1 MNFNMTQRSASAGND
16 IYQSRH
22 AFNIKLVS
30 LIGLLSVTAVN
41 AEPSEKNDVKN
52 DKVSIESRFLAEDKK
67 NQPDQPELAVTPS
80 AADTEWKLYAE
91 QWELTR
97 SGDSILSIPAL
108 NQLINQWITDKNKRI
123 VLQYPG
129 GEEGEF
135 WVQELGDWLVS
146 MGIPSNHIDLM
157 VGSGADD
164 MIRFDLMK

>member
-1 MNFNMTQRSASAGND
+1 MTQRSASANND
-16 IYQSRH
+16 ICQYRH
-22 AFNIKLVS
+22 AGSVHLLA
-30 LIGLLSVTAVN
+30 LIVLLSVPSVY

-52 DKVSIESRFLAEDKK
+52 DKVSIESRFVAEDNK
-67 NQPDQPELAVTPS
+67 NQPEQPELADKSST
-80 AADTEWKLYAE
+80 AGIEWKLYAE

-108 NQLINQWITDKNKRI
+108 NQLINQWLTDKSKRI

-164 MIRFDLMK
+164 MIRFDLMQ

>member
-1 MNFNMTQRSASAGND
+1 MNFNKTQRKTSISND
-16 IYQSRH
+16 FYRGCLIS
-22 AFNIKLVS
+22 NTMLMCLVFA
-30 LIGLLSVTAVN
+30 LSVSSVN
-41 AEPSEKNDVKN
+41 AQAAEKNDVKS
-52 DKVSIESRFLAEDKK
+52 DKVSTGSRFVAEDK
-67 NQPDQPELAVTPS
+67 NNDAEQAVMPV
-80 AADTEWKLYAE
+80 AVGTEWTLYAE

-108 NQLINQWITDKNKRI
+108 NQLINRWFADKSKRI

-146 MGIPSNHIDLM
+146 MGIPSRHIDLM

-164 MIRFDLMK
+164 MIRFDLIK